1 MHTCRWPSWRYTDV
15 PVVVCCHNVHPYA
28 AFHPCPQ
35 TNPIGDWSTKYSGK
49 KKGLS
54 EEEVALYGRQVLEA
68 MAFLYDK
75 GFPQIGHVHSGNVI
89 VEENLKCC
97 RYGVRV

>member
-1 MHTCRWPSWRYTDV
+1 MHTHVLVIIEMWRSAKARSLHILPSYG
-15 PVVVCCHNVHPYA
+15 PP
-28 AFHPCPQ
+28 PQ
-35 TNPIGDWSTKYSGK
+35 TIPIGDWSSKYAAR

-68 MAFLYDK
+68 MDFLYSK

-89 VEENLKCC
+89 VEEKCC
-97 RYGVRV
+97 R